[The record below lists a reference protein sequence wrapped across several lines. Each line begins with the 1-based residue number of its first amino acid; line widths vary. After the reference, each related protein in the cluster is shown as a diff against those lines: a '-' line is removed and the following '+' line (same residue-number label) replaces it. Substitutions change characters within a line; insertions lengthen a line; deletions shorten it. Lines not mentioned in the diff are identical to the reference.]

1 MSPRKL
7 RHRHAAVLA
16 LAGAAIALAA
26 PLRAQQ
32 LGGEDT
38 EYGWYEPVIACVA
51 IEPTSRLVVMH
62 PFDLLCR
69 RMCRWGLV
77 NRIAVTTRWG
87 GFMSMRTCTRLE
99 PEIEKE
105 I

>member
-16 LAGAAIALAA
+16 VAGAAILLAA
-26 PLRAQQ
+26 PLRAQR
-32 LGGEDT
+32 GDDR
-38 EYGWYEPVIACVA
+38 EPVIVCLAT
-51 IEPTSRLVVMH
+51 EGSTRLTLRY

-69 RMCRWGLV
+69 RMCRWGWVSHIVTHDRCGVLV
-77 NRIAVTTRWG
+77 SIRY
-87 GFMSMRTCTRLE
+87 CTRLE